1 MDKNTGRGLP
11 EWLQRHLPDDPVI
24 AWDIAT
30 KISQETQG
38 ENTRSVIG
46 KGDRD
51 EGLNEKQDEVDAAV
65 SKPYPFILLLLLAVL
80 SMVAGAVYAVLR
92 WEALL

>member
-1 MDKNTGRGLP
+1 MDKNTGSGFP

-30 KISQETQG
+30 KISKETQG
-38 ENTRSVIG
+38 ENARSVIW

-51 EGLNEKQDEVDAAV
+51 ENLNEKQEEADAAV
-65 SKPYPFILLLLLAVL
+65 SEPYPFVLLLVLTVL

-92 WEALL
+92 WEVFL

>member
-30 KISQETQG
+30 KISQETQR
-38 ENTRSVIG
+38 EDTHSVIR

-51 EGLNEKQDEVDAAV
+51 QNLNEKRDEADAAV
-65 SKPYPFILLLLLAVL
+65 SKPYPFVLLLVLAVI

-92 WEALL
+92 WQALL

>member
-30 KISQETQG
+30 KISKETQG
-38 ENTRSVIG
+38 ENARSVIW

-51 EGLNEKQDEVDAAV
+51 ESLKEKQEEADAAV
-65 SKPYPFILLLLLAVL
+65 SEPYPFVLLLVLTVL

-92 WEALL
+92 WEAFL